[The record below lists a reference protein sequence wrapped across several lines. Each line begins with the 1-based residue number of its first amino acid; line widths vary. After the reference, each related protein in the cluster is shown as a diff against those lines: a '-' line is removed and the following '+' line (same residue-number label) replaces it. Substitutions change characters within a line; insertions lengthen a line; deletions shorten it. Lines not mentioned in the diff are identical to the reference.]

1 LLRISNFIFNFYHML
16 KTEKINNITV
26 VRFDNI
32 DRFNALITEPVK
44 EELKGF
50 FNNPGMRMI
59 LNLEGIKYIDSSGFG
74 VFLSILKT
82 ATTSNGQFRI
92 CNLTPEVLELF
103 KLLQLHNVFKLY
115 SSIDEC
121 LESF

>member
-1 LLRISNFIFNFYHML
+1 ML
-16 KTEKINNITV
+16 KIEKINNITV

-44 EELKGF
+44 EDLKSF
-50 FNNPGMRMI
+50 FNTPGTRLI

-82 ATTSNGQFRI
+82 ANNNKGVFRI
-92 CNLTPEVLELF
+92 CGINHEVMELF
-103 KLLQLHNVFKLY
+103 RLLQLHNVFTLY
-115 SSIDEC
+115 ANLDEC
-121 LESF
+121 LDSF

>member
-1 LLRISNFIFNFYHML
+1 ML
-16 KTEKINNITV
+16 KIEKINNITV

-44 EELKGF
+44 EDLKSF
-50 FNNPGMRMI
+50 FNTPGTRLI

-82 ATTSNGQFRI
+82 ATNNKGSFKI
-92 CNLTPEVLELF
+92 CGITPEVMELF
-103 KLLQLHNVFKLY
+103 KLLQLHNVFTLY
-115 SSIDEC
+115 DSLDDC
-121 LESF
+121 LNSF